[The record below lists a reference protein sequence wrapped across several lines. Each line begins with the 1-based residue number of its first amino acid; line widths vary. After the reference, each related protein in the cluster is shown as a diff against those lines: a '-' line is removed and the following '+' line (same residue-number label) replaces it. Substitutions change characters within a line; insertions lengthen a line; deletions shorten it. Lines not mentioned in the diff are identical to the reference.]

1 MLFQL
6 RKMKTEVRSKMKM
19 GGAFKNKK
27 GAFKNKKGAFKNEN
41 ESMFQIKVE

>member
-27 GAFKNKKGAFKNEN
+27 GAFKNEN